1 MFRCV
6 CDNDGKLLFKIDP
19 MCGIIEIQRR
29 GVRTYVDLTEFGMHP
44 VQEAVMGKVA
54 FEARITEIESGENP
68 RGGKRSATEITVK
81 GGIPEEIEKAINDM
95 MVSGGVVTVTM
106 KQPDNTE

>member
-29 GVRTYVDLTEFGMHP
+29 GVRTYVDLTEFGLIP
-44 VQEAVMGKVA
+44 AEGDAEQYREK
-54 FEARITEIESGENP
+54 SGII
-68 RGGKRSATEITVK
+68 S
-81 GGIPEEIEKAINDM
+81 
-95 MVSGGVVTVTM
+95 VT
-106 KQPDNTE
+106 